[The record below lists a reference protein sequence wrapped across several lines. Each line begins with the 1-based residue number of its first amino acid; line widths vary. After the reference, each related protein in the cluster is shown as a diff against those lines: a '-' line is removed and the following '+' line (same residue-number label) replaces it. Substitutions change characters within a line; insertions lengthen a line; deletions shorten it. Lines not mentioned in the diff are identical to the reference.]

1 MTQVNQFNINELR
14 QLFQRKGYVWYEDGK
29 LNIIGVRNSIPG
41 KLNTNSFNDWILVI
55 YNNAGR
61 YEYYQYAATT
71 DPGLTYSLAGRGP
84 EDLRGVSQLIPGQ
97 YVNVYKIDLHRGQYE
112 ALCQRNGKV
121 KIWRDGNKNNILD
134 NSGPGVIVEESNDLG
149 INIHRANASGT
160 TLAVNNY
167 SAGCQV
173 FKTAGDFYQFM
184 NIVRSKRTLHREL
197 FTYTLLESVELTQV
211 PPSQNAV
218 IPASTLYSRADGA
231 AVPRLSTRR
240 SRSTTTTNI
249 TPYISSI
256 ESFHPNIQ
264 YELTRRRLAG
274 NTIHSHTPFVKLT
287 SLMYVSG
294 SNLLSGQHKSAWC
307 PTLGVHD
314 RQDLKFED
322 IYLGQGTS
330 KRSIVGY
337 ATSTTGRVPIVVTE
351 EDVQLDQPN
360 IPPPGITSII
370 TERSTTGPMGVRG
383 GLFKATIK
391 ITAYSVGQ
399 LNALMKYFMRPA
411 TRVVLEYGRLASD
424 QNPEDIEPYNWT
436 FDKQGN
442 IRTDSSVINDS
453 EDGFK
458 KLITLE
464 SSQTAFIEKYV
475 YRNNGNYEI
484 FIGYVV
490 KFGLKYGKNNT
501 YEIELTVHS
510 VQQFEIPSK
519 YTGAKPLCRT
529 GTSVSDP
536 ECKVTDVHEYFDDA
550 ASRKTNSLQYLLTK
564 VITDDSSEI
573 SKEWISHVVPIATTN
588 ATDGGN
594 QSTGANNPDAG
605 TGIGGYFVSWKFFV
619 NVILNDKN
627 YGLMSLFGN
636 NSVENE
642 TYLRSNFIKPLG
654 DRGTQPS
661 SDRNLLLADE
671 VAYNPALR
679 STNPGVMLIYNS
691 GQQELYDATFEYV
704 NVLAEAVRRAEQ
716 TGTTPPTNFSDS
728 SIFGKIVGNQD
739 VGDFKSDGDTS
750 FLSNGVWI
758 NTNAIK
764 QAFTAADT
772 VSAGISN
779 LLGYMNA
786 SVSGYWNLQLISNDT
801 SRPGMHVIDTLP
813 KFPENTQ
820 TVSDLDAMDESSITR
835 TDDPKLQLEG
845 FTGEKKTIQVSSTES
860 IQINRPKY
868 LYMFNRKTK
877 QLTDDDLGSE
887 LLDINISFDLPQV
900 IAVQAIA
907 NIGGVAQR
915 GTINAIDINEL
926 QSLSLIPEIYATC
939 SAATTTGTCPDDVRV
954 EVTAASLNP
963 PTQRPEFLGGAAPSP
978 SATLLTTG
986 FSPFS
991 GGFGSTEALTT
1002 QFEERT
1008 ATAKALVTQNPN
1020 GVAAV
1025 REYGY
1030 LGQAIQLIE
1039 LNPPKMLKAL
1049 DSNSGGTGTRDKV
1062 HPFNSSNLTKSIVD
1076 LTMPGIGGIQ
1086 LFQTFAVDRV
1096 PQILKRGVYIVTKI
1110 VHEFNLQ
1117 TGWITKV
1124 QGRFRYRPQN
1134 EE

>member
-1 MTQVNQFNINELR
+1 
-14 QLFQRKGYVWYEDGK
+14 
-29 LNIIGVRNSIPG
+29 
-41 KLNTNSFNDWILVI
+41 
-55 YNNAGR
+55 
-61 YEYYQYAATT
+61 
-71 DPGLTYSLAGRGP
+71 
-84 EDLRGVSQLIPGQ
+84 
-97 YVNVYKIDLHRGQYE
+97 
-112 ALCQRNGKV
+112 
-121 KIWRDGNKNNILD
+121 
-134 NSGPGVIVEESNDLG
+134 
-149 INIHRANASGT
+149 
-160 TLAVNNY
+160 
-167 SAGCQV
+167 
-173 FKTAGDFYQFM
+173 
-184 NIVRSKRTLHREL
+184 
-197 FTYTLLESVELTQV
+197 
-211 PPSQNAV
+211 
-218 IPASTLYSRADGA
+218 
-231 AVPRLSTRR
+231 
-240 SRSTTTTNI
+240 
-249 TPYISSI
+249 
-256 ESFHPNIQ
+256 
-264 YELTRRRLAG
+264 
-274 NTIHSHTPFVKLT
+274 
-287 SLMYVSG
+287 
-294 SNLLSGQHKSAWC
+294 
-307 PTLGVHD
+307 
-314 RQDLKFED
+314 
-322 IYLGQGTS
+322 
-330 KRSIVGY
+330 
-337 ATSTTGRVPIVVTE
+337 
-351 EDVQLDQPN
+351 
-360 IPPPGITSII
+360 
-370 TERSTTGPMGVRG
+370 
-383 GLFKATIK
+383 
-391 ITAYSVGQ
+391 
-399 LNALMKYFMRPA
+399 
-411 TRVVLEYGRLASD
+411 
-424 QNPEDIEPYNWT
+424 
-436 FDKQGN
+436 
-442 IRTDSSVINDS
+442 
-453 EDGFK
+453 
-458 KLITLE
+458 LITLE

-475 YRNNGNYEI
+475 YRNFGNYEI

-529 GTSVSDP
+529 GTSVDDP

-564 VITDDSSEI
+564 VITDDGSEI
-573 SKEWISHVVPIATTN
+573 SSEWISHVVPIATTN
-588 ATDGGN
+588 ATGGGN
-594 QSTGANNPDAG
+594 QPTGANNPDTG

-627 YGLMSLFGN
+627 YGLMSLFAN
-636 NSVENE
+636 NGVENE
-642 TYLRSNFIKPLG
+642 TYLRSNFIKPMG

-661 SDRNLLLADE
+661 PDRNLLLANE

-704 NVLAEAVRRAEQ
+704 NVLAEALRRSEE

-739 VGDFKSDGDTS
+739 VGDFKSTGDTS

-772 VSAGISN
+772 VSTGINN

-786 SVSGYWNLQLISNDT
+786 SVNGYWNLQLISNDT

-813 KFPENTQ
+813 KFSENTQ
-820 TVSDLDAMDESSITR
+820 TVSDLDTIDETSITR
-835 TDDPKLQLEG
+835 TDDPKLQLEE
-845 FTGEKKTIQVSSTES
+845 FMGEKKTIQISNTEA

-926 QSLSLIPEIYATC
+926 KTLSLIPQIYATC
-939 SAATTTGTCPDDVRV
+939 RGVTTTGTCPDDVRV
-954 EVTAASLNP
+954 EVTAATLNP
-963 PTQRPEFLGGAAPSP
+963 QSQRPEFLGGPAPAAP
-978 SATLLTTG
+978 TGVLTTG
-986 FSPFS
+986 FNPFDVE
-991 GGFGSTEALTT
+991 FGSPETT
-1002 QFEERT
+1002 VTRQLEERKT
-1008 ATAKALVTQNPN
+1008 AAQTLITQNPN

-1025 REYGY
+1025 REYGN
-1030 LGQAIQLIE
+1030 LGQAIQLVE

-1049 DSNSGGTGTRDKV
+1049 DSNSGGSGTKDKV

-1096 PQILKRGVYIVTKI
+1096 PQILKRGVYMVTKI
-1110 VHEFNLQ
+1110 AHEFTLQ
-1117 TGWITKV
+1117 SGWVTKI

-1134 EE
+1134 DDE